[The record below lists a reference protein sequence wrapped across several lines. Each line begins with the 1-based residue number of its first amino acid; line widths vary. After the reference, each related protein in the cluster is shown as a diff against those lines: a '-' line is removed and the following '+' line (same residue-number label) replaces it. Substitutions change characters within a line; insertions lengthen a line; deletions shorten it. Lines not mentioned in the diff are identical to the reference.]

1 MDLRINDAAPDFEA
15 DTTLG
20 RVNFYNFIGE
30 GWAVLFSHPKDF
42 TPVCATELGAV
53 AALKDQFEK
62 RNCKVMGLSVDRV
75 ENHLEWQND
84 IEDISGAKLEFPII
98 ADDALEVS
106 KLYGMLPNSEGS
118 TSEGRTAVDN
128 QTVRM
133 VFIVGPDRKIKA
145 LFGYPMSTG
154 RNFDE
159 VLRVIDSCQLTA
171 KKQVAT
177 PVNWKQGEPVVILPS
192 ISDEDAKEL
201 FPNGWDAVK
210 PYLRKVKDPS
220 S

>member
-171 KKQVAT
+171 NYKVAT
-177 PVNWKQGEPVVILPS
+177 PANWKHGEEVI
-192 ISDEDAKEL
+192 ISPALNDEAAKEL